1 MDLILD
7 IVRSISLAEV
17 VNRPIATVLTM
28 IAVSTLLLINTDVI
42 GEAVVK
48 NTNSPAENMD
58 MHYELQ
64 VHVYLTYTMIG
75 SLSLLYCYL

>member
-7 IVRSISLAEV
+7 IVRSISLTEV

-58 MHYELQ
+58 MAL
-64 VHVYLTYTMIG
+64 
-75 SLSLLYCYL
+75 